1 MHARTTGTALVAAAG
16 TLFCGLLLTTS
27 TIAQNTGATSASDQA
42 DLPQP
47 NAPIQNPAAR
57 HVPNYVEGGI
67 AGPAPIVFDNSGGAP
82 GAGLIPAPCSPAS
95 GCPAGGTRS
104 PLQDVTQGL
113 NTFGFGAQTTASNTV
128 ADDFTLTGTT
138 DLTTISFFM
147 YQTGAAATTI
157 TGLSVRLHSSLAPG
171 ATPTS
176 NVLQGP
182 LTGGVVSF
190 EPTPIFRAVAATADC
205 TRRIQQID
213 VDVSSWPPL
222 AAGTYWLS
230 WQATGTL
237 ASGPW
242 QPPITVCGAC
252 GKTGANGLQA
262 TPATIPAGSFAA
274 VVDTGG
280 GVGCDNSP
288 QDYPFIIRGTGG
300 GAPCPAN
307 IVNTGTS
314 LNRVDVDD
322 LLAVIGG
329 WGNCPAPPATCP
341 ANVVNTGTSVNRV
354 DVDDLLFIISNWGN
368 CP

>member
-27 TIAQNTGATSASDQA
+27 TIAQNGGASSASDQS
-42 DLPQP
+42 DMPQP
-47 NAPIQNPAAR
+47 NASIQSPKAR
-57 HVPNYVEGGI
+57 NVPNTNEGGI
-67 AGPAPIVFDNSGGAP
+67 AGPAPIVYDNSGGVP
-82 GAGLIPAPCSPAS
+82 GAGLLPAGGCSLPS
-95 GCPAGGTRS
+95 GCPAGGQRS
-104 PLQDVTQGL
+104 PLQDTAQGL
-113 NTFGFGAQTTASNTV
+113 NTFGFGAQVTASNTV

-138 DLTTISFFM
+138 DLTTISFYM

-157 TGLSVRLHSSLAPG
+157 TGVTVRLHSSLIAG
-171 ATPTS
+171 STPTS

-190 EPTPIFRAVAATADC
+190 EATPTFRALQATADC

-213 VDVSSWPPL
+213 VDVSAWPPL

-230 WQATGTL
+230 WNATGTL

-262 TPATIPAGSFAA
+262 VTGGAFAA

-280 GVGCDNSP
+280 AVLCDNSP

-307 IVNTGTS
+307 IINTGTS
-314 LNRVDVDD
+314 VNRVDVDD

-329 WGNCPAPPATCP
+329 WGNCPAPPAPCP